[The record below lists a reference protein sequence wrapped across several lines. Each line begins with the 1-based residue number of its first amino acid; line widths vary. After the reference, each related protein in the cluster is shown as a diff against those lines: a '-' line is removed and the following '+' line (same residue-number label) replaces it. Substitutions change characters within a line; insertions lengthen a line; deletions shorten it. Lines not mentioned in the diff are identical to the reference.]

1 MLQHILLTI
10 LYINLFFLIIII
22 QSGSVQLDHHV
33 IIILSFLEV
42 SVELV
47 FLFFFAK
54 MWQPHGWIQELS
66 SGCRLLCAST
76 SFDHREPILVVC
88 SLYDLVYD
96 DNSLCTSKQFSFI
109 FLFRRNYLVGF
120 HCNDKQINGAA
131 LSSSSNYTQ
140 SKIIHD

>member
-47 FLFFFAK
+47 FLFFAK

-109 FLFRRNYLVGF
+109 FLFHRNYLVGF

>member
-47 FLFFFAK
+47 FLFFAK

>member
-47 FLFFFAK
+47 FLFFLQK
-54 MWQPHGWIQELS
+54 CGNPMG
-66 SGCRLLCAST
+66 
-76 SFDHREPILVVC
+76 
-88 SLYDLVYD
+88 
-96 DNSLCTSKQFSFI
+96 
-109 FLFRRNYLVGF
+109 GF
-120 HCNDKQINGAA
+120 K
-131 LSSSSNYTQ
+131 S
-140 SKIIHD
+140 